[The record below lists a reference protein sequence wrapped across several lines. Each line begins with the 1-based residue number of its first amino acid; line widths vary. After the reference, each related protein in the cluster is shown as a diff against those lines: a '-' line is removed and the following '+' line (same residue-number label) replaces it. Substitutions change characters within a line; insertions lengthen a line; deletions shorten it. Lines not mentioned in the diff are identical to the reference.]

1 MIRGSVNSALQA
13 IVRLTVQGPAGQQVD
28 IDAVIDSGFDSWLA
42 LPPALI
48 ARLGLAWLKRERA
61 LLANGTTLSLDVY
74 EGIVIW
80 DGQPRPVFA
89 YAAGTTPLIGMSL
102 LEGFELTMQIRPQGD
117 VAIAALP

>member
-13 IVRLTVQGPAGQQVD
+13 TVRLTVQGPAGQQVD

-48 ARLGLAWLKRERA
+48 ARLGLAWRKREQA
-61 LLANGTTLSLDVY
+61 LLANGTTMSLDVY

-80 DGQPRPVFA
+80 DGQPRPVFV

-102 LEGFELTMQIRPQGD
+102 LEGFELTMQVRPQGD